1 MLMEELATV
10 EAPSDGSFWG
20 GVAVGAGIGLA
31 IGFIIFC

>member
-10 EAPSDGSFWG
+10 EAPSDAEFWG